1 MSSCNL
7 SMFTIILRALL
18 SLTARARF
26 QKSPSLMLAYEL
38 RVLFSVSRSLIK
50 RRRQFVNKWGGILKS
65 LCKSLL
71 FKGDRWFLQLLKAT
85 IFNQFKIKWW
95 FWVVKPQAWWQKVVE
110 WGATKFIMEFQFW
123 LWDIVLHPQLTACS
137 LVSRWIFKI
146 LLWYQALPVWL
157 KEMGKLNFDA
167 YCFFTVS
174 FEMISLHV
182 TTLLCY
188 TQDRSFLYYVNNV
201 SW

>member
-1 MSSCNL
+1 M
-7 SMFTIILRALL
+7 
-18 SLTARARF
+18 
-26 QKSPSLMLAYEL
+26 
-38 RVLFSVSRSLIK
+38 SRSLIK
-50 RRRQFVNKWGGILKS
+50 RRRQFVNKWGGILKL

-71 FKGDRWFLQLLKAT
+71 FKGDRLLKAT
-85 IFNQFKIKWW
+85 ILNQFKIKWW
-95 FWVVKPQAWWQKVVE
+95 FWVVKQQTWWQKVVE
-110 WGATKFIMEFQFW
+110 WGATKFS
-123 LWDIVLHPQLTACS
+123 LHHNGVSILTLGHCPSPLAHSFS
-137 LVSRWIFKI
+137 LVSWWIFKI

-182 TTLLCY
+182 TALLCY
-188 TQDRSFLYYVNNV
+188 TEDRSFLYYVNNL

>member
-1 MSSCNL
+1 MNYVYCFL
-7 SMFTIILRALL
+7 
-18 SLTARARF
+18 
-26 QKSPSLMLAYEL
+26 
-38 RVLFSVSRSLIK
+38 SRSLIK

-137 LVSRWIFKI
+137 LVSWWIFKT

-167 YCFFTVS
+167 YCFLQSHLKWFPC
-174 FEMISLHV
+174 M
-182 TTLLCY
+182 LLPCY
-188 TQDRSFLYYVNNV
+188 ATQKTGPFFIM
-201 SW
+201 